1 MKRRQ
6 LLLAAA
12 ALAVAP
18 ALRAQAPRMRRVAI
32 AGPATIDVNARLA
45 GPFKARLAELGWA
58 EGRTV
63 EYVHAAADGDGAR
76 YEPMI
81 AGLLAQK
88 PDVLLVTL
96 GGMARVAKK
105 LTQDVPIVF
114 TIASNPEKAGLVASL
129 GRPGGNVTGVSTRE
143 LELLGK
149 RIELLKEIAPGM
161 RRVAVLVNPTN
172 PSMVK
177 AYVDG
182 YAQEARDAGLQ
193 LVTFEARSAEELGL
207 VFERIGREG
216 AQGILV
222 TADAVHY
229 ALRSQVVRHAS
240 RLRLPGVYT
249 VDEWV
254 DAGGLASYG
263 TNVAD
268 QFRRAA
274 GFVDRILRGAKPA
287 DMPVEEPTNFELAL
301 NVKAA
306 REQGIRLPQSVLIR
320 ATKVV
325 E

>member
-1 MKRRQ
+1 MKRREA
-6 LLLAAA
+6 LLVVAALAAA
-12 ALAVAP
+12 P
-18 ALRAQAPRMRRVAI
+18 ALHAQAPRLRRVAI
-32 AGPATIDVNARLA
+32 AGPGSLEVNTRLE
-45 GPFKARLAELGWA
+45 GPFKARLAELGWV

-81 AGLLAQK
+81 VGLLAQK

-105 LTQDVPIVF
+105 LTHDVPIVF
-114 TIASNPEKAGLVASL
+114 TITSNPEKAGLVASL

-149 RIELLKEIAPGM
+149 RIELLKEIAPAM

-182 YAQEARDAGLQ
+182 YGQEARAAGLQ
-193 LVTFEARSAEELGL
+193 LVTLEARSAEELGPA
-207 VFERIGREG
+207 FGRIGREG
-216 AQGILV
+216 AQGLLV

-229 ALRSQVVRHAS
+229 ALRSHVVQHAS
-240 RLRLPGVYT
+240 RLRLPGVYA

-287 DMPVEEPTNFELAL
+287 DMPVEEPTNFELAV

-306 REQGIRLPQSVLIR
+306 REQGIKLPQSVLVR